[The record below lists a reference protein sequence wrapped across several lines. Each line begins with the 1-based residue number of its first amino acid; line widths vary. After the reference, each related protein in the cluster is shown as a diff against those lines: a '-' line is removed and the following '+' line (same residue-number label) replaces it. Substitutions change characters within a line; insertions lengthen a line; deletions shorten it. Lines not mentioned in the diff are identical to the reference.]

1 MPGSNATGLMLALLT
16 ALFWGALPLA
26 LKHLL
31 STVDALSIV
40 CLRFWVAAAWTW
52 GLSCRHPGN
61 STPLGRREKILLV
74 LAAAGLSCN
83 FVFFNSSVAYLSAS
97 ACQILAQAG
106 PVLLLLG
113 SVFVLREPFLPIQG
127 GSVVV
132 LLAGLLLFF
141 NTRLLELANGDML
154 IGMALGI
161 MAAVVWASYGIAQ
174 KVLLRH
180 LTPTSILRV
189 IYPCCALGLAPLASP
204 AAILRVDAVQGACL
218 AFACLNTLVAYGA
231 FTKAMSIWHAA
242 KVSAVVATTP
252 LFSLVLESLL
262 HALFPHAYPLESVG
276 LLSLA
281 GACVV
286 VLGALGIAV
295 GPMLHLPHLP
305 RRRRRGDRR

>member
-61 STPLGRREKILLV
+61 STPLGRREKVLLA

-127 GSVVV
+127 GERHRS
-132 LLAGLLLFF
+132 ARGPS
-141 NTRLLELANGDML
+141 
-154 IGMALGI
+154 
-161 MAAVVWASYGIAQ
+161 AVFQY
-174 KVLLRH
+174 
-180 LTPTSILRV
+180 
-189 IYPCCALGLAPLASP
+189 P
-204 AAILRVDAVQGACL
+204 AAGA
-218 AFACLNTLVAYGA
+218 GQ
-231 FTKAMSIWHAA
+231 
-242 KVSAVVATTP
+242 
-252 LFSLVLESLL
+252 
-262 HALFPHAYPLESVG
+262 
-276 LLSLA
+276 
-281 GACVV
+281 
-286 VLGALGIAV
+286 
-295 GPMLHLPHLP
+295 
-305 RRRRRGDRR
+305 R